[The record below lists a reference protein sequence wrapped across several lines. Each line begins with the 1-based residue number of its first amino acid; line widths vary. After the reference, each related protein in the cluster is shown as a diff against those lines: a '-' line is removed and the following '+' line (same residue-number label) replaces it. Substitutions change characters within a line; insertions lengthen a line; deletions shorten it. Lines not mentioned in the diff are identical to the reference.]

1 MNLRIGSRGSQLA
14 LWQANHIAA
23 LLRERGHSVEI
34 EIIKTTGDKLQEI
47 TFAQIGSKGMFTK
60 EIEEALAEG
69 RIDLAVHSLKD
80 LPTELPPGFALAA
93 TPPRVDPRDV
103 FVSLRFP
110 NLAGLPSGAR
120 VGTSSQRRR
129 AQLKAIRSDL
139 EVVEFRGN
147 VDTRLRKLAE
157 GQVDA
162 TLLAAAGLDRLEKT
176 EWLRERLDPSQF
188 CPAAGQGAL
197 AIETRTNDAATIAA
211 VAFLNHPATHFAVTA
226 ERAALAA
233 LGGGCQ
239 VPIGVHCRP
248 IFHDPARVPPV
259 PVSGP
264 GMDADKSTNSKVEH
278 EIFSGVPQ
286 VSILRPGSDVIDS
299 TNHEDEHE
307 IFAVVAAPGS
317 GAAIRI
323 YHRASAEEND
333 PAALGRFIAEMLLQA
348 GAGALLSANSEVS
361 R

>member
-23 LLRERGHSVEI
+23 LLRGQGHHVEI
-34 EIIKTTGDKLQEI
+34 EIIKTTGDRLQAV
-47 TFAQIGSKGMFTK
+47 TFAQVAAESGTTKGMFTK

-80 LPTELPPGFALAA
+80 LPTELPEPFALAA

-103 FVSLRFP
+103 FVSVNFP
-110 NLAGLPSGAR
+110 DLASLPQGAK

-129 AQLKAIRSDL
+129 AQLKALRPDI
-139 EVVEFRGN
+139 EAVEFRGN
-147 VDTRLRKLAE
+147 VDTRLRKLSE

-162 TLLAAAGLDRLEKT
+162 ILLAAAGLDRLEKT
-176 EWLRERLDPSQF
+176 EWVRERLDPKDF
-188 CPAAGQGAL
+188 CPAAGQGSL
-197 AIETRTNDAATIAA
+197 GIETRKDAAATIAA
-211 VAFLNHPATHFAVTA
+211 VAFLDDADTRFAVTA

-248 IFHDPARVPPV
+248 LPEQGKA
-259 PVSGP
+259 
-264 GMDADKSTNSKVEH
+264 AE
-278 EIFSGVPQ
+278 Q
-286 VSILRPGSDVIDS
+286 WC
-299 TNHEDEHE
+299 E
-307 IFAVVAAPGS
+307 IFAVVAAPES
-317 GAAIRI
+317 GQAVRFF
-323 YHRASAEEND
+323 HRAHQQSTD
-333 PAALGRFIAEMLLQA
+333 PAALGRLVAEKLIAA
-348 GAGALLSANSEVS
+348 GAGPLLEAPGEAV